1 MLKHKPRLIAGVSLA
16 ALAVAAPFAAS
27 TFAEQAIRAEI
38 AALPGASVERVHV
51 AALSGTVTVDGLR
64 IGAMHTKRIS
74 WTQPLAGFAVP
85 ALAQAGSY
93 SIDNVTWTLNPVT
106 IEIPSIKL
114 TGASF
119 SKDEIAK
126 IFAVDAGM
134 PQRLK
139 GLHAQSAS
147 VPSIKFSFAV
157 PDVQTMSYE
166 LKDITADR
174 IEAGRIAK
182 FTIAGGSFTAKDKNI
197 TQSGTI
203 GRSEVT
209 GLDLAQGARVYFD
222 TARPG
227 EKPATLYESYVS
239 DGMTQTISGM
249 VPVDMQYGKMQMSAF
264 RARPLNGKSVS
275 ALVAEGIAAAA
286 ASKDGKGGKAL
297 EKEMMPKFFAS
308 FSDAIEAFED
318 DGMSIE
324 NIRFSVGDK
333 AKPTASG
340 SIKLIKGTYGN
351 ATTSPGFSINDT
363 EVKAPDV
370 TARLALLSFEGYSYA
385 PIFKALADAAK
396 DGDVDFKTIDP
407 RKFVPRLGTTTIKG
421 FEIDAPDPKS
431 PKGVKPERINVKL
444 GTFQFA
450 AKDQIKG
457 IPTDLSLGI
466 DNLALKLPENSADDA
481 IKQLKA
487 LGYSAVDVSAKVAAK
502 WNEARKEVAL
512 SEISVSGKEMGAA
525 RISGVIG
532 NIGRDVFEADLTM
545 AQVALMG
552 ATAKGV
558 SLKVDNAGLAEKILA
573 MVARQQNRKPDDLRK
588 ELGGIAAMGIPAVLG
603 PSDEAKALANSIAK
617 FLTKPKTLTID
628 VTAKNAGGVGVPDMV
643 MVGDPQKALG
653 LVNVKANATD

>member
-1 MLKHKPRLIAGVSLA
+1 MFKHKPRLIAGVSLT
-16 ALAVAAPFAAS
+16 ALAVAAPLVAS
-27 TFAEQAIRAEI
+27 TIAEQAIRAEI
-38 AALPGASVERVHV
+38 SAVPGASVERVHV
-51 AALSGTVTVDGLR
+51 AALSGRVTVEGLAS
-64 IGAMHTKRIS
+64 GAFRAGRIS
-74 WTQPLAGFAVP
+74 WTQPLAALASP

-93 SIDNVTWTLNPVT
+93 SIDNITWSFDPVK
-106 IEIPSIKL
+106 IEIPTVKL

-119 SKDEIAK
+119 SKDEIGK
-126 IFAVDAGM
+126 IFAIDAGM
-134 PQRLK
+134 PLRIR

-157 PDVQTMSYE
+157 PDVQTMTYE
-166 LKDITADR
+166 LKDITADK

-182 FTIAGGSFTAKDKNI
+182 FVLGGGSYSAKDKNI
-197 TQSGTI
+197 TQTGII

-209 GLDLAQGARVYFD
+209 GLNLAQSARVYFD
-222 TARPG
+222 TAQPG
-227 EKPATLYESYVS
+227 EKPAALYDSYVS
-239 DGMTQTISGM
+239 EGMTQTITGM
-249 VPVDMQYGKMQMSAF
+249 VPVDLQYGRMQMGSF
-264 RARPLNGKSVS
+264 RARPLNGKSIATV
-275 ALVAEGIAAAA
+275 VNEGMAAAA
-286 ASKDGKGGKAL
+286 ASKGGQGGKDL
-297 EKEMMPKFFAS
+297 EKQVLAKLFAS
-308 FSDAIEAFED
+308 FSDAIDAFED
-318 DGMSIE
+318 DGMSVE
-324 NIRFSVGDK
+324 NIRFSAGDK

-340 SIKLIKGTYGN
+340 TIKSIKGTYGN
-351 ATTSPGFSINDT
+351 ATSPAGFSINET
-363 EVKAPDV
+363 EVKAPDI

-385 PIFKALADAAK
+385 PIFKAMAEASK
-396 DGDVDFKTIDP
+396 EGDIDFKTIDP
-407 RKFVPRLGTTTIKG
+407 RKFMPKLGTTTIRG

-457 IPTDLSLGI
+457 IPTDISLGI

-487 LGYSAVDVSAKVAAK
+487 LGYSAVDMSAKIAAK
-502 WNEARKEVAL
+502 WNEAKKEVAL
-512 SEISVSGKEMGAA
+512 SEISVSGKDMGAA

-588 ELGGIAAMGIPAVLG
+588 ELGGVAAMGIPAVLG
-603 PSDEAKALANSIAK
+603 PSDDAKVLANSVAK

-628 VTAKNAGGVGVPDMV
+628 VTAKNAGGVGLPDMV